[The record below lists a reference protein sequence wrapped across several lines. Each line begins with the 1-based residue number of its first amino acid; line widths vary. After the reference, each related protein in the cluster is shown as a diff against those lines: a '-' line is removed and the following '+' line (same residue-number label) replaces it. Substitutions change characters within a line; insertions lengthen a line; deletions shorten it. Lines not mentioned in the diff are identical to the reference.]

1 MRHGN
6 IQYDN
11 DDDDDDDGD
20 DDAVIVAIMVILAT
34 TTPIT
39 TTVKLKLKLKP
50 VVSTHIR
57 SNIMCNPRA
66 TVTGRGAPRKWV
78 QASPCW
84 AEEGT
89 KDEQTLSLRSFLET

>member
-39 TTVKLKLKLKP
+39 TTVKLKLKP

>member
-6 IQYDN
+6 IQYH

-20 DDAVIVAIMVILAT
+20 GDAVIVAIMVILAT

-39 TTVKLKLKLKP
+39 TTVKLKLKP

-57 SNIMCNPRA
+57 SNIICNPRA

-89 KDEQTLSLRSFLET
+89 KDEQTLSRDLTARLPK